1 MNESAGGEDLMR
13 KMITL
18 TLGVLA
24 SALVAAQGVSAQ
36 DKLRDKGDLP
46 EREEIRQTYQIAP
59 GASVAIA
66 NINGPLEI
74 QTISGDTAEVYVVRS
89 ARTKADLE
97 YRKIIVE
104 NTPTS
109 FKLYTQQR
117 EDESGNNIT
126 VRHRVTLKLPR
137 PSALSVR
144 NINGNARVGD
154 VDGPIT
160 LGNIN
165 GQLEVGQVTE
175 FAELSN
181 INGNLSAT
189 VVRLGERGISMRN
202 VNGNIDLRFLSEVN
216 ADLEVRSFNGTVNSS
231 LPNMSI
237 QKVGRSDVRGQIG
250 SGGTP
255 ITGSHINGVITLRG
269 ASDTTR

>member
-1 MNESAGGEDLMR
+1 MR

-18 TLGVLA
+18 MLGVLA
-24 SALVAAQGVSAQ
+24 SVLVAAQSAGAQ

-59 GASVAIA
+59 GASVSIA

-74 QTISGDTAEVYVVRS
+74 ETVSGSTAEIHIVRS

-109 FKLYTQQR
+109 FKLYSQQR
-117 EDESGNNIT
+117 EDENDNNVT

-165 GQLEVGQVTE
+165 GQLDIGQATE
-175 FAELSN
+175 FVELSN
-181 INGNLSAT
+181 INGNMSAT
-189 VVRLGERGISMRN
+189 IVRLGERGIRMRN
-202 VNGNIDLRFLSEVN
+202 VNGNINLRFLSEVN
-216 ADLEVRSFNGTVNSS
+216 VDLEVRSFNGTVNSS
-231 LPNMSI
+231 LPNMSV
-237 QKVGRSDVRGQIG
+237 QKVGRSDFRGQIG

-255 ITGSHINGVITLRG
+255 ITGSHINGVITIRG
-269 ASDTTR
+269 ASDSTR

>member
-1 MNESAGGEDLMR
+1 MR

-18 TLGVLA
+18 MLGVLA
-24 SALVAAQGVSAQ
+24 AALVAPQSAGAQE
-36 DKLRDKGDLP
+36 KLRDKEDLP
-46 EREEIRQTYQIAP
+46 EREEIRQTYQIAR
-59 GASVAIA
+59 GASVSIA

-74 QTISGDTAEVYVVRS
+74 ETISGDTAEVHVIRS

-109 FKLYTQQR
+109 FKLYSQQR
-117 EDESGNNIT
+117 EDEEGNNIT
-126 VRHRVTLKLPR
+126 VRHRVMLKLPR

-165 GQLEVGQVTE
+165 GQLEVGQATE

-189 VVRLGERGISMRN
+189 IARLGERGIRMRN
-202 VNGNIDLRFLSEVN
+202 VNGNINFRFVGEVN

-231 LPNMSI
+231 MPSLSI

-255 ITGSHINGVITLRG
+255 ITGSHINGVITIRS